1 MPRTKNTDE
10 RNQTRPK
17 SREGSRLGRPS
28 VKLSFL
34 PDFIYRS
41 NAISVAIPI
50 AFLKKKKNNTYTCC
64 LKGGKAK

>member
-1 MPRTKNTDE
+1 MPKTKNTDE

-50 AFLKKKKNNTYTCC
+50 AFLKKTTLTHVASKVERPSN
-64 LKGGKAK
+64 